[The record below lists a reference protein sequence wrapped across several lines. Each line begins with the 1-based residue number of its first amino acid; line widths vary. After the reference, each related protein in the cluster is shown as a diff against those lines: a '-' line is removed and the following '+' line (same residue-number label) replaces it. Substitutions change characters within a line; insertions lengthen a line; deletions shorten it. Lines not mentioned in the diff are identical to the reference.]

1 MFIIKIETNK
11 IIKMD
16 KLQISRHINRRTML
30 TTRNSAD
37 FSRHNDISN
46 LSTIDNILNIPL
58 QTPNQKQKVQ
68 QIVITDFHQKINKY
82 DKP

>member
-30 TTRNSAD
+30 TTRNSVD